1 LSISYLPTAL
11 RQMVRERAALR
22 CEYCRLAEADAF
34 LPHEPDH
41 TRAEKHDGASTAENL
56 ALACFDCNRF
66 KGSDAAAFDPE
77 SDDLV
82 PLFNPRMQV
91 WSEHFAASNGV
102 IVGVSPIGRATAKL
116 LKFNLAARVE
126 IRAILTER
134 KRWP

>member
-1 LSISYLPTAL
+1 
-11 RQMVRERAALR
+11 MVRERAALR

-41 TRAEKHDGASTAENL
+41 IRAEKHDGASTEENL

-66 KGSDAAAFDPE
+66 KGSDVASFDPE
-77 SDDLV
+77 SAALV

-91 WSEHFAASNGV
+91 WSEHFVAADGAV
-102 IVGVSPIGRATAKL
+102 IGLTPVGRATAKL

-126 IRAILTER
+126 VRAALAGK